1 MKTGSPDLRQILSIS
16 GVLLRRSEMGRI
28 RILIGRTSDEVFL
41 PAGAS
46 TAVLASVVEG
56 GAPPRRGEARRRG
69 DADEVTS
76 FATIRKRVFARA
88 HLPTCGRLRLEEV
101 PDERAGQGVER
112 VTPVDQDLRDD
123 RLVDSGERVNDV
135 DQGRCRGSRLVPDGR
150 TPRHVPARP
159 HVPRPY

>member
-1 MKTGSPDLRQILSIS
+1 MKTALPTCGRFFRSPAS
-16 GVLLRRSEMGRI
+16 LLRRSEMGRI
-28 RILIGRTSDEVFL
+28 RILIGRTSDEVCL

-123 RLVDSGERVNDV
+123 RLVDSGE
-135 DQGRCRGSRLVPDGR
+135 
-150 TPRHVPARP
+150 
-159 HVPRPY
+159 